1 MRNQLVMNQL
11 IEQKWKLSENILRAL
26 LYSMMPRSTFDNLV
40 WLFFFKQLLLCLSII
55 ASQFCFGQWRLFD
68 IGSSMVII
76 ISEISSPKFCQNG

>member
-68 IGSSMVII
+68 IRSSTVII

>member
-55 ASQFCFGQWRLFD
+55 ASQFCFSQWRLFD
-68 IGSSMVII
+68 IRSSTVII